1 MNKPKI
7 PKKVGSRKVNEA
19 ILVTAISI
27 SRKYCKR
34 VLKIPNNGLDNKK
47 VLEVITQ
54 FLGYQ
59 NQVKYKSK
67 QDFLIHLYKQDRLS
81 NLTSEYEE
89 KITKKPTRE
98 KTGFYDSEPW
108 RLIRLQVFKKY
119 AKVCMKCGSKKKLH
133 IDHIK
138 PRSLYPELE
147 LTFDNLQ
154 ILCETCN
161 MEKSNKN
168 CIDYRPDRKRNL
180 KPITKE
186 QAIKL
191 KTNNQ

>member
-7 PKKVGSRKVNEA
+7 PKKVGKRRENDA
-19 ILVTAISI
+19 ILVQAISI

-34 VLKIPNNGLDNKK
+34 VLKMPNNGLNNKK

-54 FLGYQ
+54 FLGFD
-59 NQVKYKSK
+59 NQVKYKNQK
-67 QDFLIHLYKQDRLS
+67 DFLIYLYKQDRLL
-81 NLTSEYEE
+81 NITIQYES
-89 KITKKPTRE
+89 TLNKKPPRE
-98 KTGFYDSEPW
+98 KLGFYDSESW
-108 RLIRLQVFKKY
+108 RLLRLQVFKKY
-119 AKVCMKCGSKKKLH
+119 GRVCMKCGSKKKLH

-138 PRSLYPELE
+138 PRSLYPDLE
-147 LTFDNLQ
+147 LTFNNLQ
-154 ILCETCN
+154 VLCETCN

-186 QAIKL
+186 EAL
-191 KTNNQ
+191 NLTNK